1 MKTGRGPKA
10 ATSKTSI
17 VQAERRAEVLRLRLD
32 GMTLAAIGERL
43 GIRADSVHDIITR
56 ALRSMT
62 KEPAE
67 ELLNLELARLDS
79 LYAEAMNVLRSFTP
93 LLHNGKIIQIPVIDR
108 NGEIVKDPDTG
119 LPLNCLAEDKA
130 ARLAAVAAAVRV
142 MERRSRLLGL
152 DAPSRFQ
159 QDVTLTTD
167 EKPARNLGKLD
178 SNEMQLLSVL
188 LEKLDDPN
196 VPAPDERRNVRE
208 EVREK
213 LTPFEI
219 GVLQEIFKKL
229 DVQYLAAD
237 TVRGLYSTPSL
248 PTP

>member
-79 LYAEAMNVLRSFTP
+79 LYAEAMNSVRAFTP
-93 LLHNGKIIQIPVIDR
+93 VLHNGKVVQIPVIDS
-108 NGEIVKDPDTG
+108 NGQVVKDPQTG
-119 LPLNCLAEDKA
+119 HPLTCIAQDRAPVLAG
-130 ARLAAVAAAVRV
+130 VATAVRLL
-142 MERRSRLLGL
+142 ERRAKLLGL
-152 DAPSRFQ
+152 DAPVRTQ
-159 QDVTLTTD
+159 AQLTVTDDTESD
-167 EKPARNLGKLD
+167 LGR
-178 SNEMQLLSVL
+178 LSFEELKQYHSL
-188 LEKLDDPN
+188 LEKATRPAL
-196 VPAPDERRNVRE
+196 PAPKENE
-208 EVREK
+208 
-213 LTPFEI
+213 
-219 GVLQEIFKKL
+219 Q
-229 DVQYLAAD
+229 
-237 TVRGLYSTPSL
+237 
-248 PTP
+248 